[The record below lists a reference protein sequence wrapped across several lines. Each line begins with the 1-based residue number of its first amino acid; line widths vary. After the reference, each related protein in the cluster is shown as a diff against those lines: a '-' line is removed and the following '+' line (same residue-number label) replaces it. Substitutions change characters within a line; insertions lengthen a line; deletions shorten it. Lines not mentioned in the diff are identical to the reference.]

1 MNLKRF
7 LLTILC
13 VTFVASGFSQA
24 NILNAKKPE
33 EIGVKTEDQKKL
45 DNDEPLPYGYVDDRD
60 IMWSKMIWETVDLDE
75 RANFPLYYPID
86 TNNIGSNRRSLFDV
100 LWKAINSGKIENM
113 YDDSYFTAKRTRKD
127 LSAAMTLIDTTDLG
141 YEQFNAEG
149 KVDAQ
154 YISRRDITAADINEY
169 HLKGL
174 WYFDK
179 RQGELK
185 YRLLGIA
192 PVAPDVNFIDA
203 DEPDMIE
210 LFWIWYPDAREV
222 LHEAK
227 AFNNKNSSI
236 PSSFDH
242 LLNSRRFTALITSE
256 ENVYGDRKVK
266 EYISDNALMQL
277 MESERIKEKI
287 RDFEQDMW
295 SY

>member
-1 MNLKRF
+1 MNLRRF
-7 LLTILC
+7 LLTIFC
-13 VTFVASGFSQA
+13 VSLAASGFSQA
-24 NILNAKKPE
+24 NILNAKQPQ
-33 EIGVKTEDQKKL
+33 EIGVRTDAQKKL
-45 DNDEPLPYGYVDDRD
+45 DNDQPLPYGYVDDRD
-60 IMWSKMIWETVDLDE
+60 IMWSKMVWETVDLDE

-100 LWKAINSGKIENM
+100 LMKNIKQGKIENM
-113 YDDSYFTAKRTRKD
+113 YDDSYFTAKRTLKD
-127 LSAAMTLIDTTDLG
+127 LQAAMTLIDTTEIG
-141 YEQFNAEG
+141 IEQFNAEG
-149 KVDAQ
+149 VVDPQ
-154 YISRRDITAADINEY
+154 YIRRRDISAADISQY
-169 HLKGL
+169 HIKGL

-192 PVAPDVNFIDA
+192 PVAPDVNFIDS
-203 DEPDMIE
+203 ENPDLVE

-222 LHEAK
+222 LNEAK
-227 AFNNKNSSI
+227 AFNNRNSAM

-242 LLNSRRFTALITSE
+242 LLNARRFTALITAE

-277 MESERIKEKI
+277 LESDRIKEKI
-287 RDFEQDMW
+287 RNFEQDMW